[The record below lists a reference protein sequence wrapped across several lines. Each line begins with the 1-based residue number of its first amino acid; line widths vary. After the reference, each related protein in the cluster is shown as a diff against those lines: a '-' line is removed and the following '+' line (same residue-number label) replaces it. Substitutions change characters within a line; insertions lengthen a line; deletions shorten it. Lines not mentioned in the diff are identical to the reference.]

1 MSHLNTLSSGY
12 KDIPVKTRSS
22 NTRPPIIDTSIKINA
37 DDLIKKIKIWHAD
50 GILDSIEINKIIQ
63 QLQTIV

>member
-1 MSHLNTLSSGY
+1 MSINLNTLSAGY
-12 KDIPVKTRSS
+12 KGSSTKIRSS
-22 NTRPPIIDTSIKINA
+22 NTRPPIVSNKKVNA
-37 DDLIKKIKIWHAD
+37 DDLIEKIKIWHAD